1 MKMVFPDPADVLNFT
16 LALTPDEGE
25 WEHGR
30 QAMPRRFCNWLAYAG
45 LFSRP

>member
-25 WEHGR
+25 WG
-30 QAMPRRFCNWLAYAG
+30 AGGAAKRRRCPVAGAVFLAAR
-45 LFSRP
+45 S